1 LFRWL
6 FRWLLRWLFRWL
18 FLRSFGCSFGC
29 SVQVS
34 HQRRT
39 TVKKKKRK
47 KKRKSTVAQP
57 PENPTPAEDAAEDA
71 EDVRLC
77 RTAAA
82 ASAVLGQVENDI
94 LDLQYERGELRGRGA
109 GVMGPGDDRS
119 RTRIQM
125 CLEAFI
131 NVLAT
136 HDVYDAVAGNVKGIA
151 LLLSYCE
158 PDGDAHHY
166 TPNAQVHRIR
176 ELSLSLLNA
185 LAPKKSCATTLSNK
199 PFMGTLLL
207 VLRSYDEL
215 ETVCHTGKQNRTMVL
230 NILLALSASTPCV
243 KTLIELGGLIDL
255 LDLFASIDDAQGLNA
270 TRSLVAKILCKILF
284 DNTHGPKT
292 MLTLQRIMPE
302 GIVHEIREDA
312 SGHACRDS
320 FDLDHETPELLW
332 TSKTRTTLR
341 NYLSDQRQ
349 TLMDTTRPGTFPS
362 WRMSD
367 DFEVQYPSID
377 GELRAAGVY
386 IRVYLKDPKYALREP
401 KRFIDETLRMFLG
414 RAEEIVGRLDKSA
427 NDRRVLDGMSRSGA
441 MDANLALG
449 DGKTETKQ
457 IVLAQTEDAILTPL
471 TSAAVCIMQVRAI
484 VGVLHVVLHVG
495 ACWWY
500 SFCNFPDH
508 IVKRQAW
515 ITVLNLIPSLSI
527 G

>member
-1 LFRWL
+1 
-6 FRWLLRWLFRWL
+6 
-18 FLRSFGCSFGC
+18 
-29 SVQVS
+29 
-34 HQRRT
+34 
-39 TVKKKKRK
+39 
-47 KKRKSTVAQP
+47 
-57 PENPTPAEDAAEDA
+57 
-71 EDVRLC
+71 
-77 RTAAA
+77 
-82 ASAVLGQVENDI
+82 
-94 LDLQYERGELRGRGA
+94 
-109 GVMGPGDDRS
+109 
-119 RTRIQM
+119 
-125 CLEAFI
+125 
-131 NVLAT
+131 
-136 HDVYDAVAGNVKGIA
+136 
-151 LLLSYCE
+151 
-158 PDGDAHHY
+158 
-166 TPNAQVHRIR
+166 
-176 ELSLSLLNA
+176 
-185 LAPKKSCATTLSNK
+185 
-199 PFMGTLLL
+199 LLL

>member
-1 LFRWL
+1 
-6 FRWLLRWLFRWL
+6 
-18 FLRSFGCSFGC
+18 
-29 SVQVS
+29 
-34 HQRRT
+34 
-39 TVKKKKRK
+39 
-47 KKRKSTVAQP
+47 
-57 PENPTPAEDAAEDA
+57 
-71 EDVRLC
+71 
-77 RTAAA
+77 
-82 ASAVLGQVENDI
+82 
-94 LDLQYERGELRGRGA
+94 
-109 GVMGPGDDRS
+109 MGPGDDRS

-166 TPNAQVHRIR
+166 TPHAQVHRIR

-320 FDLDHETPELLW
+320 FDLDHETPELMW
-332 TSKTRTTLR
+332 SSKTRSSLR
-341 NYLSDQRQ
+341 SWLANEKHKLSDS
-349 TLMDTTRPGTFPS
+349 TLPGAFPA
-362 WRMSD
+362 WTLPD
-367 DFEVQYPSID
+367 NFTLKYPSID

-386 IRVYLKDPKYALREP
+386 VRVYLKDPKYALREP
-401 KRFIDETLRMFLG
+401 KRFIDETLRMFIG
-414 RAEEIVGRLDKSA
+414 RSEEIVGRLDKSA
-427 NDRRVLDGMSRSGA
+427 NDREILANMARPSEASGP
-441 MDANLALG
+441 ALG
-449 DGKTETKQ
+449 DGRTETTQ
-457 IVLAQTEDAILTPL
+457 IVLSETEDHILTPL
-471 TSAAVCIMQVRAI
+471 TSAAVCIMKVCEGIFSWGLLPHHSSACL
-484 VGVLHVVLHVG
+484 VLSLVHS
-495 ACWWY
+495 
-500 SFCNFPDH
+500 SFFSRWNRTLTTAALYIFF
-508 IVKRQAW
+508 
-515 ITVLNLIPSLSI
+515 
-527 G
+527 